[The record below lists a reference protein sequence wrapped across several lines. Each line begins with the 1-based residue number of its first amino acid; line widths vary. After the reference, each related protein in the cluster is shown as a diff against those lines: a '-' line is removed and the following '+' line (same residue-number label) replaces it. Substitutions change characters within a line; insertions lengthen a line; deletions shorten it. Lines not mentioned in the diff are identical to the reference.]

1 MATKLRKENP
11 FSRIILQ
18 VASDLGLPSPP
29 QADANREPIRYVNVC
44 TQIQAKNLQKVS
56 NIENIESSEY
66 FKLIQKWNTS
76 AKISSIHKSIRH
88 YK

>member
-29 QADANREPIRYVNVC
+29 QADASREPIRCVNVC
-44 TQIQAKNLQKVS
+44 TQIQAKNLHKIS
-56 NIENIESSEY
+56 SAENIESSEY
-66 FKLIQKWNTS
+66 FKLIQNWNIS
-76 AKISSIHKSIRH
+76 GKNSSIHKSIRH

>member
-29 QADANREPIRYVNVC
+29 QADASREPIRCVNVC

-56 NIENIESSEY
+56 SIENIESSEY
-66 FKLIQKWNTS
+66 FKLIQKWNIS

>member
-11 FSRIILQ
+11 FSRNTLQ
-18 VASDLGLPSPP
+18 VVSDLGLPSPP
-29 QADANREPIRYVNVC
+29 QLDANMEPIRYVYVC

-56 NIENIESSEY
+56 SIENIESSEY
-66 FKLIQKWNTS
+66 FKLIQNWNIS